1 MALQETPPEAGVE
14 VFVRLRPL
22 VERELKL
29 GSEIKWKYNK
39 KAILEDTGSGTKTR
53 TFDGVLPPNTT
64 NAQAYDFVA
73 KKLVSKALQGFNITM
88 FAYGQTGSGKTWT
101 MMGDDDGKF
110 PGIIPLGLQDIFK
123 QAESFKEER
132 TYEFKVSFMEI
143 YNEQINDLLNP
154 NINEGQGKNLKIVRD
169 DPQLGAILGDL
180 TEIKVTSK
188 DEALAAMEKGNSAR
202 QTASTNMNARS
213 SRSHTVFKIAIKST
227 KSEERQKKDAEMLA
241 QIDDED
247 EEFHAIGHS
256 NTADGSAQYSSLTLI
271 DLAGSE
277 RQKNTKASGKTLKE
291 GTAINKS
298 LSALG
303 DVIGKLSSE
312 GSDNAHVPYRNSK
325 LTRVLKHSL
334 GGNSFTTVIIAMTP
348 APSNTVE
355 SICSLKFGQMCKKI
369 KNKVKKGGKTSKTET
384 LRQYKLETLKL
395 KEEMAKLKNKT
406 KRSFAETKYLF
417 KTIKK

>member
-1 MALQETPPEAGVE
+1 MKHAMSMPSMRGKHQENSALQETPPEAGVE

-123 QAESFKEER
+123 QTESFKEER
-132 TYEFKVSFMEI
+132 TYELKVSFMEI

-180 TEIKVTSK
+180 TEIEVTSK

-213 SRSHTVFKIAIKST
+213 SRSHTVFKIAIKSS
-227 KSEERQKKDAEMLA
+227 KSEER
-241 QIDDED
+241 
-247 EEFHAIGHS
+247 
-256 NTADGSAQYSSLTLI
+256 
-271 DLAGSE
+271 
-277 RQKNTKASGKTLKE
+277 
-291 GTAINKS
+291 
-298 LSALG
+298 
-303 DVIGKLSSE
+303 
-312 GSDNAHVPYRNSK
+312 RNF
-325 LTRVLKHSL
+325 R
-334 GGNSFTTVIIAMTP
+334 
-348 APSNTVE
+348 
-355 SICSLKFGQMCKKI
+355 
-369 KNKVKKGGKTSKTET
+369 
-384 LRQYKLETLKL
+384 Y
-395 KEEMAKLKNKT
+395 
-406 KRSFAETKYLF
+406 
-417 KTIKK
+417 